1 MGQPSSRIARGRF
14 ASSRY
19 DDHGMRRK
27 RFMKAKDLDKQF
39 DAGKDLTKYLDLSRA
54 RRVNETPKRVN
65 VDFPAWM
72 IHSLDKEAS
81 RLGVTR
87 QSIIKVWISER

>member
-1 MGQPSSRIARGRF
+1 
-14 ASSRY
+14 
-19 DDHGMRRK
+19 
-27 RFMKAKDLDKQF
+27 MKAKDLDKKF
-39 DAGKDLTKYLDLSRA
+39 DAGEDISKYLDLSRA

-65 VDFPAWM
+65 VDFPEWM

-87 QSIIKVWISER
+87 QSIIKVWISERLGKLP

>member
-1 MGQPSSRIARGRF
+1 
-14 ASSRY
+14 
-19 DDHGMRRK
+19 
-27 RFMKAKDLDKQF
+27 MKAKDLDKRF
-39 DAGKDLTKYLDLSRA
+39 DEGKDISEFLDISRA
-54 RRVNETPKRVN
+54 KRINEAPRRVN

-87 QSIIKVWISER
+87 QSIIKVWISERLGHRPS